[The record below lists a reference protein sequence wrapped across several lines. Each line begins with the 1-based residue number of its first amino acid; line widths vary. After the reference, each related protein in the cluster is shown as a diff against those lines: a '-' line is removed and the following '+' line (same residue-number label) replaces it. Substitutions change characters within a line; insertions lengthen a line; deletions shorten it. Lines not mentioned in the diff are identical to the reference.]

1 MFPTCYAYKICRNHI
16 SYIKLAFFIPYFVGT
31 VLNVW
36 DPDKVL
42 AGVKEIR
49 YNINGMLTM
58 MSRVSVQRQI
68 RGTYKA
74 HRLNMTKN

>member
-1 MFPTCYAYKICRNHI
+1 MFPMCYAYKICRNHI
-16 SYIKLAFFIPYFVGT
+16 SYIKLAFFISYFVGT

-58 MSRVSVQRQI
+58 MSWVSVQTNKRN
-68 RGTYKA
+68 
-74 HRLNMTKN
+74 L